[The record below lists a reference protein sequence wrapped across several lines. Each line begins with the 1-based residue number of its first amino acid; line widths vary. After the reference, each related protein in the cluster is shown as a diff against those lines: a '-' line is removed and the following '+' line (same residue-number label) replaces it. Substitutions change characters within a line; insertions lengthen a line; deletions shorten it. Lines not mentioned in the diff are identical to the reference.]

1 MNPTPCP
8 LSLQKSFQ
16 RPQLTFDIV
25 PATPEALAEL
35 DAELRNW
42 YSMYLE
48 FRYFK
53 QKVKM
58 YLDSGIFLK
67 GQMYFGMN
75 VPNPMKAK
83 TKKMVEPKLAMN
95 SLLLRRRLRAGKNAS
110 LLFSELSPLSSF
122 EKAFCENPFFGSCL
136 PPLFLCFL
144 CWHRSRSWATAE
156 MKTWSRKFERIFKK
170 PPERR

>member
-1 MNPTPCP
+1 MSAVTTLEKTITSKNDTPCP

-67 GQMYFGMN
+67 GQN
-75 VPNPMKAK
+75 VLWHECAESHESEDEEDGRAK
-83 TKKMVEPKLAMN
+83 VGHEQLVAEEALEGGEERV
-95 SLLLRRRLRAGKNAS
+95 SLVFRTLSLELL
-110 LLFSELSPLSSF
+110 
-122 EKAFCENPFFGSCL
+122 
-136 PPLFLCFL
+136 
-144 CWHRSRSWATAE
+144 
-156 MKTWSRKFERIFKK
+156 
-170 PPERR
+170 

>member
-48 FRYFK
+48 FRHFK
-53 QKVKM
+53 QKVKI

-67 GQMYFGMN
+67 GQN
-75 VPNPMKAK
+75 VLWHECAESHESKDKEDGRAK
-83 TKKMVEPKLAMN
+83 VGHEQLVAEETLEGGEERV
-95 SLLLRRRLRAGKNAS
+95 SLVFRTLPLELL
-110 LLFSELSPLSSF
+110 
-122 EKAFCENPFFGSCL
+122 
-136 PPLFLCFL
+136 
-144 CWHRSRSWATAE
+144 
-156 MKTWSRKFERIFKK
+156 
-170 PPERR
+170 